1 LIAWFAKNHVAA
13 NLLMV
18 TLLALGLGSL
28 NFNIPL
34 EVFPTIEPRTI
45 KVSVSVPG
53 AMPEDM
59 ETSVNIKL
67 EEAVQDLEGLKD
79 IVSTASEGGAVLI
92 LTLDDNYLPRE
103 ILSDV
108 KNRIDSINN
117 LPVEAER
124 PIVSLA
130 KRVREVISVAVSG
143 DLSELEIRQSAER
156 VRDQL
161 LAISGISQVELD
173 GVRAY
178 EISLDVKEQV
188 LQQYGIRLEQV
199 ATAIQNSSRD
209 ISAGSLKTDGGDIL
223 IRSSGQAYRK
233 REFENIVVL
242 TQDDGSIVR
251 VGDLASVTDGFTETP
266 ILTRFNGQPA
276 ALVDVYRV
284 GQQSAIDVADKVTE
298 YLSQQAHLLP
308 SSITLTAWRDRSKIV
323 KKRLKTLSD
332 NAIQGGILVLLLLT
346 LFLRP
351 AIAIWVCI
359 GIPVSFM
366 GALLVMPVFGVTLN
380 IISLYGFIVILG
392 IVVDDAIVTGENI
405 YSHLRTSEDS
415 LSAVINGTKEVAV
428 PVTFGI
434 LTTIAA
440 FLPIAFIEG
449 VRGQLFAAI
458 PVVVIPILIFSLI
471 ESKLVLPAHLKH
483 LKLHKEKVS
492 GRVLINRLEQWQQS
506 FADGFERA
514 VLHYYHPVLVW
525 VLRYR
530 YLCLAISFGVLLI
543 LYALVT
549 SGWTRFVFF
558 PKVQSELARATLEMP
573 VGTPIEV
580 TDRYVLKMV
589 NAAKVLQA
597 KYVEEASYV
606 DEGYVDEDYVA
617 GGEQE
622 DKVGKTQ
629 SVIRNIMA
637 TTGSGSSASGGH
649 YGRVIFE
656 ITSPEDRQLKVTSRT
671 LVDEWR
677 KLIGPV
683 PGAETLTFRAEIG
696 RVSDPIHIQLRGQE
710 FSTLSLVAEQV
721 KDKLSHYPTVF
732 DISDSYS
739 DGKEALQIKLK
750 DEAFVLGLT
759 RQQVLKQVREA
770 FYGYEVQRIQRGRD
784 DIRVMVRYPDADRKS
799 IQSLDKF
806 LISNAAGERI
816 PLSQI
821 AELLPEKS
829 PASIRR
835 IDLSRTISVYADI
848 DKQNTNMLLLQDEL
862 GTYIDGLVAQYPG
875 IYYSMDGEAK
885 EQRQSFGSLKWGL
898 IFVLFIIYSLLAIPF
913 KSYWQP
919 IIVMAVI
926 PFGAIGAVG
935 GHWLMGMDLTLISL
949 LGMLALTGIVVN
961 DSLVLVDF
969 INKRRAQTNDLL
981 SSVSLAAVSRFRPVI
996 LTSLT
1001 TFLGL
1006 MPLLFEESTQAQFLI
1021 PMAVSLGFGILF
1033 ATVITLLLVP
1043 INYLVIEDLKRL
1055 WYGAP
1060 S

>member
-28 NFNIPL
+28 SFNIPL

-79 IVSTASEGGAVLI
+79 IVSTASEGGALLI

-173 GVRAY
+173 GVRDY
-178 EISLDVKEQV
+178 EISIDVKEQV

-242 TQDDGSIVR
+242 TQGDGSIVKL
-251 VGDLASVTDGFTETP
+251 GDLASVTDGFTETP

-284 GQQSAIDVADKVTE
+284 GQQSAIDVANKVTD
-298 YLSQQAHLLP
+298 YLSQQTDLLP
-308 SSITLTAWRDRSKIV
+308 STITLTAWRDRSKIV

-366 GALLVMPVFGVTLN
+366 GALLVMPLFGVTLN

-483 LKLHKEKVS
+483 LKLHKKKAS
-492 GRVLINRLEQWQQS
+492 GRVLMNRLEQWQKS

-514 VLHYYHPVLVW
+514 VLHYYYPVLVW

-543 LYALVT
+543 LYAMVT
-549 SGWTRFVFF
+549 SGWTRFIFF
-558 PKVQSELARATLEMP
+558 PKVQSELARASLEMP

-580 TDRYVLKMV
+580 TDRYVLNMV
-589 NAAKVLQA
+589 NAARILQA
-597 KYVEEASYV
+597 KYVDDATNV
-606 DEGYVDEDYVA
+606 
-617 GGEQE
+617 EQT
-622 DKVGKTQ
+622 GKAQ

-710 FSTLSLVAEQV
+710 FSTLSLIAEQV

-759 RQQVLKQVREA
+759 RQQVLRQVSEA

-829 PASIRR
+829 PASISR
-835 IDLSRTISVYADI
+835 IDLSRTISVRADI

-862 GTYIDGLVAQYPG
+862 RAYIDSLVAQYPG

-898 IFVLFIIYSLLAIPF
+898 VFVLFIIYSLLAIPF

-969 INKRRAQTNDLL
+969 INKRRVKTNDLL
-981 SSVSLAAVSRFRPVI
+981 SSVSLAAVARFRPVI

-1006 MPLLFEESTQAQFLI
+1006 MPLLFEKSTQAQFLI

-1043 INYLVIEDLKRL
+1043 INYLVIEDLKLL
-1055 WYGAP
+1055 WYGKA
-1060 S
+1060 SSNSADSLSEDKSLS